1 MRDPI
6 EGQFRV
12 LGEKPPYEPIIKDWR
27 ALWTFLAV
35 FVIAVAIRTGSIMLE
50 NDRLNRSSDN
60 ISAAPRDAGWSA
72 AAEQAPARTLA
83 LDHLP

>member
-12 LGEKPPYEPIIKDWR
+12 LGEKPPYEPIIKDWQ

-35 FVIAVAIRTGSIMLE
+35 FVIAVAVRTGSIMLE
-50 NDRLNRSSDN
+50 NSSRN
-60 ISAAPRDAGWSA
+60 SASDASWSA
-72 AAEQAPARTLA
+72 AAEQTPARSLP
-83 LDHLP
+83 LEHLP

>member
-27 ALWTFLAV
+27 ALWMFLAV
-35 FVIAVAIRTGSIMLE
+35 FVIAVAVRTGSIMLE
-50 NDRLNRSSDN
+50 NSSRD
-60 ISAAPRDAGWSA
+60 SARDAGWSA
-72 AAEQAPARTLA
+72 AAEQATTRPLA
-83 LDHLP
+83 LEHLP

>member
-27 ALWTFLAV
+27 ALWMFLGITALAV
-35 FVIAVAIRTGSIMLE
+35 ALNTGRIMLE
-50 NDRLNRSSDN
+50 NSRRE
-60 ISAAPRDAGWSA
+60 SARDASRSA
-72 AAEQAPARTLA
+72 AAEQAPARPLA
-83 LDHLP
+83 LEHLP